1 MIFSIVPIAP
11 ETHATEETARTPAS
25 SDQTGVDN
33 LGVLLW
39 RWFHAY
45 NLIPSRSSLYISL
58 FLEILLV
65 LCLFSILAFV
75 CPWVC
80 RWELEQK
87 KKKEERKKKESDISL
102 HAPVQ
107 TRAKREPVSQEVS
120 EQRSSAGAAGGLC
133 SAS

>member
-1 MIFSIVPIAP
+1 MMTAGTPMTPTWSAGSWAVDWPFQPQEMPGSVRAQGPLSWMKWAVQGMRPTCGTVPIAP
-11 ETHATEETARTPAS
+11 GTHTTEETARTPAS

-65 LCLFSILAFV
+65 LCLFSILGFV
-75 CPWVC
+75 WP
-80 RWELEQK
+80 L
-87 KKKEERKKKESDISL
+87 SM
-102 HAPVQ
+102 
-107 TRAKREPVSQEVS
+107 
-120 EQRSSAGAAGGLC
+120 
-133 SAS
+133 

>member
-1 MIFSIVPIAP
+1 MMPTWSAGSWAVAGPFQPQEVPGSVRAQGPLSWTKWAVQGMRPTCGTVPIAP

-75 CPWVC
+75 WP
-80 RWELEQK
+80 L
-87 KKKEERKKKESDISL
+87 
-102 HAPVQ
+102 
-107 TRAKREPVSQEVS
+107 
-120 EQRSSAGAAGGLC
+120 GM
-133 SAS
+133 